1 MQMIFTFA
9 RFLGRFLAFKLL
21 LLVKCKVKRRPKV
34 CNAGD
39 SVEQGRPVSASPAFL
54 ITLGILAKIYALG
67 LNISS
72 IKI

>member
-1 MQMIFTFA
+1 
-9 RFLGRFLAFKLL
+9 
-21 LLVKCKVKRRPKV
+21 
-34 CNAGD
+34 
-39 SVEQGRPVSASPAFL
+39 VEQGRVVPASPAFL